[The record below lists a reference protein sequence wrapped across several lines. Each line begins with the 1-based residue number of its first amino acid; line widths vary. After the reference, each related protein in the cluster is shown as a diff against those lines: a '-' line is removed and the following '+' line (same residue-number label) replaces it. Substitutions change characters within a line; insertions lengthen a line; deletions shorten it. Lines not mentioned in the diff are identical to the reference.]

1 MILLKAIALAM
12 VDENKL
18 VDLLNEDVII
28 IEGSDGKSI
37 AYWNPTY
44 KEIKMKK

>member
-18 VDLLNEDVII
+18 VDLLNENMIK
-28 IEGSDGKSI
+28 IEECNRKSI
-37 AYWNPTY
+37 AHWNPTY